1 MGEST
6 RKKKKEREGK
16 REGNRER
23 KQIYSA
29 FLFCLYINYTENP
42 TVVLN
47 GKKNPTMPL
56 KTTWNT
62 VSSKWIENGFKQ
74 IFSNECLKQSGF
86 CKLKVI

>member
-1 MGEST
+1 MNKE
-6 RKKKKEREGK
+6 KKKEREGK

-47 GKKNPTMPL
+47 GKKNQTMPL
-56 KTTWNT
+56 KTT
-62 VSSKWIENGFKQ
+62 
-74 IFSNECLKQSGF
+74 
-86 CKLKVI
+86 

>member
-29 FLFCLYINYTENP
+29 VLFCLYINCTENP

-47 GKKNPTMPL
+47 GKK
-56 KTTWNT
+56 K
-62 VSSKWIENGFKQ
+62 
-74 IFSNECLKQSGF
+74 SNYATQDNMKYSLFQMN
-86 CKLKVI
+86 